1 MNVGKPDCDTDDQFC
16 SSPLLPA
23 QPLEVQLGQ
32 DAEMFPLAL
41 PPSPLEHT
49 FCPGVTGYLPLISG
63 GLGLEQLE
71 AGFWF
76 PA

>member
-32 DAEMFPLAL
+32 EAEMLPLAL
-41 PPSPLEHT
+41 PPSPLEPT
-49 FCPGVTGYLPLISG
+49 FCPGVTGIVGSDLRWP
-63 GLGLEQLE
+63 
-71 AGFWF
+71 
-76 PA
+76 